1 LHRFLFS
8 ARARAKP
15 RKPDDEAIAD
25 FLDRLASEP
34 WLDVGRKAWPSYVFH
49 LTDVHNAVSIV
60 ATGRLLSRSRVQR
73 AGLMYT
79 ENASTRVI
87 AQTPQAIQDY
97 VRFYFRPRTPT
108 FHRNEGIRPIGQ
120 RELNAHCPMPVAFLF
135 DAKYVLRMEGTR
147 FSDGSLAS
155 GRARIGDDVSFLR
168 QMPFPTI
175 YHNTWFT
182 PDERDEIV
190 FRRQAEV
197 IVPEQISLV
206 GLRHVVARSI
216 AEYETFFTLLE
227 REERVTPSVLGTL
240 LSIARV
246 NSRDLLFH
254 KKWTYIER
262 VDVIQHSI
270 RLTFNPSTET
280 PGPFTATFSCESK
293 TSGEILTDTVT
304 NFYARAPHWYSIP
317 ASFREDPF
325 WFTLQL
331 DGCLAYSGELDVSPA
346 DELLDVPF

>member
-1 LHRFLFS
+1 M
-8 ARARAKP
+8 P

-34 WLDVGRKAWPSYVFH
+34 WLDVGRRAWPSYVFH

-60 ATGRLLSRSRVQR
+60 ATGRLLSRLQAQQ
-73 AGLMYT
+73 AGLMHT
-79 ENASTRVI
+79 ENASARVI
-87 AQTPQAIQDY
+87 AQTPQAIRDY

-108 FHRNEGIRPIGQ
+108 FHLNEGIRPIGQ

-135 DAKYVLRMEGTR
+135 DAKYVLGMLGTR

-155 GRARIGDDVSFLR
+155 GRARIGHDVAFLR
-168 QMPFPTI
+168 QMPFRTI

-182 PDERDEIV
+182 PDERNEIV

-197 IVPEQISLV
+197 IVPRQTTLA

-227 REERVTPSVLGTL
+227 RDERVTPAVLGTL
-240 LSIARV
+240 VSITRV
-246 NSRDLLFH
+246 NSRDLLFF
-254 KKWTYIER
+254 KKWTYVER
-262 VDVIQHSI
+262 VDVIHNFV
-270 RLTFNPSTET
+270 RLTFNPSADT
-280 PGPFTATFSCESK
+280 PGPFTATLSCESK
-293 TSGEILTDTVT
+293 ESGSISTDTVT
-304 NFYARAPHWYSIP
+304 NLNTRVPHWYSIP
-317 ASFREDPF
+317 AAFRQDPF